1 MNPKDSQSAYES
13 VMVSNIDLGCA
24 DTSVDIVK
32 VSNRI
37 QDDEGNLSTQIFDK
51 HEEWSHAEFFR
62 VKFDGKPYEIAP
74 GKTKLFPRFVAE
86 HFAKHLADH
95 LLQKKEDQTG
105 RKGLVQSAVER
116 PKVLSQILVEVNN
129 DIVTTPEPNPA
140 VTPAPEAQEP
150 RMEQV
155 DTGAIED
162 AGVVPN
168 IAVGDLKPEPP
179 TLAELL
185 KVAGEDPDKIDR
197 IPIEETSI
205 SDDKKPLPTRKQLI
219 ELCYQQ
225 SIDITGMEN
234 KAELIEKLKRG

>member
-1 MNPKDSQSAYES
+1 MNPTDSQKAYES
-13 VMVSNIDLGCA
+13 VLVANIDLGCS
-24 DTSVDIVK
+24 DTATDIIK

-37 QDDEGNLSTQIFDK
+37 QDDEGNISTQIYDK
-51 HEEWSHAEFFR
+51 HEEWNHADYFR

-105 RKGLVQSAVER
+105 RKGLVQSTVER
-116 PKVLSQILVEVNN
+116 PKVLAQIIVEVNQ
-129 DIVTTPEPNPA
+129 DIEIASPEP
-140 VTPAPEAQEP
+140 EP
-150 RMEQV
+150 QREV
-155 DTGAIED
+155 DTLPVED

-168 IAVGDLKPEPP
+168 TAVGELKPEPP

-185 KVAGEDPDKIDR
+185 KVAGEDPNKVDR

-205 SDDKKPLPTRKQLI
+205 VDDKKPLPTRKQLI

-225 SIDITGMEN
+225 NIDITGMEN

>member
-1 MNPKDSQSAYES
+1 MNPTDSQKAYES
-13 VMVSNIDLGCA
+13 VMVSNIDLGCSE
-24 DTSVDIVK
+24 TSVDIVK
-32 VSNRI
+32 VSNRV

-51 HEEWSHAEFFR
+51 HEEWNHADFFR
-62 VKFDGKPYEIAP
+62 VKFDGKPYEVAP

-95 LLQKKEDQTG
+95 LLQKKENATN
-105 RKGLVQSAVER
+105 RKGLVQSPVER
-116 PKVLSQILVEVNN
+116 PKVLAQIIVEVNQ
-129 DIVTTPEPNPA
+129 DIQTSPADVPVDQTVTQLEDNLPT
-140 VTPAPEAQEP
+140 
-150 RMEQV
+150 
-155 DTGAIED
+155 ED

-168 IAVGDLKPEPP
+168 TAIGELKPEPP
-179 TLAELL
+179 TLEELL
-185 KVAGEDPDKIDR
+185 RVAGEDPTKVDR

-225 SIDITGMEN
+225 SIDITGMET